1 MNDPRPPRSGGKIP
15 EMCLLWTFTFLSG
28 SSCPARGA
36 LIYLLGRLCGMANT
50 VQGIVWDKKWGWRMG
65 IETLNP
71 SNSNESQ
78 VSLRDPV
85 RTCVPTQ
92 CMISPFRKA
101 EIIVP
106 DYGTRACRVLVCQT
120 NAVLR
125 TCVSNKRSP
134 PCLSVKQLCLS
145 VKQTQSSTVV
155 HVPCVGVQLPLCQLP
170 LCQLPLCQLP
180 LCQLPAP

>member
-1 MNDPRPPRSGGKIP
+1 
-15 EMCLLWTFTFLSG
+15 
-28 SSCPARGA
+28 
-36 LIYLLGRLCGMANT
+36 
-50 VQGIVWDKKWGWRMG
+50 MG

-92 CMISPFRKA
+92 CIISPFRKA

-106 DYGTRACRVLVCQT
+106 DYGTRACRVFVCQT

-155 HVPCVGVQLPLCQLP
+155 HVPLLGLCIGCFALIMPRFMPLFSPNIAVTPTHLYGEHNRSIIFRHNSNFCRHP
-170 LCQLPLCQLP
+170 MHNPNPSPVPYPSDGIGPSC
-180 LCQLPAP
+180 

>member
-1 MNDPRPPRSGGKIP
+1 MTGMQSR
-15 EMCLLWTFTFLSG
+15 LSTVG
-28 SSCPARGA
+28 SYS
-36 LIYLLGRLCGMANT
+36 

-71 SNSNESQ
+71 SNSNESH

-125 TCVSNKRSP
+125 
-134 PCLSVKQLCLS
+134 
-145 VKQTQSSTVV
+145 
-155 HVPCVGVQLPLCQLP
+155 
-170 LCQLPLCQLP
+170 
-180 LCQLPAP
+180 A